1 MSKLTSKISRAKTR
15 VKKIAHDEMKS
26 KVKARVRRARAVTSV
41 LALAIC
47 AGLWGCQATPN
58 RAQSL
63 TFDTCTFNILAGAAS
78 NAVPVEIATQAMAVE
93 TGGSETLTPT
103 STVSPT
109 TTISVP
115 VNKAGASQSVGSI
128 LGDAVASL
136 FKGGDGKQVDGG
148 TVEGGECADGA
159 CEGGVCADGT
169 CNE

>member
-15 VKKIAHDEMKS
+15 VKKIAHDEIKS
-26 KVKARVRRARAVTSV
+26 KVKTRVRRTRAVTSV

-47 AGLWGCQATPN
+47 AGLLGCQTTPN

-63 TFDTCTFNILAGAAS
+63 TFDNCTFKIYAGCAS

-93 TGGSETLTPT
+93 TGGSESLTPT

-136 FKGGDGKQVDGG
+136 FKDDADKTAGNG
-148 TVEGGECADGA
+148 TVEGGDCADGA
-159 CEGGVCADGT
+159 CKGGVCADGI